1 MGFADNLR
9 NELNNTNA
17 EIIANRFEPRKEE
30 IFNTL
35 ATGIKRIGYVK
46 IDTLCNT
53 GTLEGRLL
61 GVNSN
66 EINAFAEFLQKEGFH
81 VQKSWWG
88 YSSDGNPDML
98 TIRV

>member
-17 EIIANRFEPRKEE
+17 EIIATRFEPRKEE
-30 IFNTL
+30 ILNII

-46 IDTLCNT
+46 IDTLCHT
-53 GTLEGRLL
+53 GTREGDML
-61 GVNSN
+61 GIKDK
-66 EINAFAEFLQKEGFH
+66 EINAFAEFLRKEGFIA
-81 VQKSWWG
+81 QKSWWG
-88 YSSDGNPDML
+88 YSSDGTPDML

>member
-9 NELNNTNA
+9 NELKNTNA
-17 EIIANRFEPRKEE
+17 EIIATNFEPRKEE
-30 IFNTL
+30 IFNTI

-46 IDTLCNT
+46 IDTCCST
-53 GTLEGRLL
+53 GTCEGVRL
-61 GVNSN
+61 GVKSN
-66 EINAFAEFLQKEGFH
+66 EINAFAEFLQKEGFR

>member
-30 IFNTL
+30 IFNAL
-35 ATGIKRIGYVK
+35 ATGIKRLGYVK
-46 IDTLCNT
+46 IDTFNNT
-53 GTLEGRLL
+53 GTREGDWL
-61 GVNSN
+61 GVKSN
-66 EINAFAEFLQKEGFH
+66 E
-81 VQKSWWG
+81 SWWG

>member
-17 EIIANRFEPRKEE
+17 EIIATRFEPRKEE

-61 GVNSN
+61 GVKSN
-66 EINAFAEFLQKEGFH
+66 EINAFAEFLTKEGFK
-81 VQKSWWG
+81 VSRSWWG

>member
-35 ATGIKRIGYVK
+35 ATGIKRLGYVK
-46 IDTLCNT
+46 IDTLCDT
-53 GTLEGRLL
+53 GTCEGVRL
-61 GVNSN
+61 GVKSN
-66 EINAFAEFLQKEGFH
+66 EINAFAEFLTKEGFK
-81 VQKSWWG
+81 VSKSWWG

>member
-17 EIIANRFEPRKEE
+17 EIIANRFEPNKEE

-35 ATGIKRIGYVK
+35 AIGIKRLGYVK
-46 IDTLCNT
+46 IDTCCNT
-53 GTLEGRLL
+53 GTCEGNRL
-61 GVNSN
+61 GVKSN
-66 EINAFAEFLQKEGFH
+66 EINAFAEFLQKEGFR

>member
-17 EIIANRFEPRKEE
+17 EIIANRFEPNKEE
-30 IFNTL
+30 IFSTL
-35 ATGIKRIGYVK
+35 ATGIKRLGYVK
-46 IDTLCNT
+46 IDTFNNT
-53 GTLEGRLL
+53 GTREGDRL
-61 GVNSN
+61 GVKSN
-66 EINAFAEFLQKEGFH
+66 EINAFAEFLQKEGFR
-81 VQKSWWG
+81 VQKAWWG